1 MMLAQCEA
9 YYYSDV
15 VNSLLLYQGI
25 LDLRDSLIKQIKC
38 YISSTCPPT
47 RSLSIKKKLSLCNWN
62 EFRSKIVQVLCKRQ
76 KSEEFRWLVLQNT
89 WMLHQILGSW
99 VLFWC
104 KKKKKKGIENLMIWN
119 LCFLEKSCLNFQTCI
134 LILHL
139 FIVAWWFWVIWTRD
153 SQQQLTLMFRTF

>member
-47 RSLSIKKKLSLCNWN
+47 RSLSIKKKLSLCN
-62 EFRSKIVQVLCKRQ
+62 
-76 KSEEFRWLVLQNT
+76 
-89 WMLHQILGSW
+89 
-99 VLFWC
+99 
-104 KKKKKKGIENLMIWN
+104 
-119 LCFLEKSCLNFQTCI
+119 
-134 LILHL
+134 
-139 FIVAWWFWVIWTRD
+139 
-153 SQQQLTLMFRTF
+153 